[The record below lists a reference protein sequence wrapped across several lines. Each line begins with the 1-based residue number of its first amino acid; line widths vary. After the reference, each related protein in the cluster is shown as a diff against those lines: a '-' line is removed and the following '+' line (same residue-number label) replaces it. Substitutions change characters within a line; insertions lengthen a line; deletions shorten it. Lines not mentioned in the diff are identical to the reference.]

1 MSTFMNKSIFRLSY
15 LFILFCVMI
24 SVGCSREGRR
34 IKERPDN
41 IIASKACPTLY
52 TSIMDQFPEYRNNET
67 GQALLFDAKAQKRI
81 ILTKES
87 DVYVSF
93 ISEGAGYSNTFGWY
107 AYDSANAPTSVS
119 GLKLEV
125 LFPNVSGRILNQ
137 GDMLKL
143 GSGKFKKGT
152 VIGFFLI
159 VGGWEHGT
167 INYNKLT
174 LFTDYNLNPNGAQ
187 QHILFKQKD
196 CGDVVLAFED
206 KLLNEGSD
214 SDFND
219 ILFTVSDNRRD
230 LEVTGFSLSAVV
242 KM

>member
-1 MSTFMNKSIFRLSY
+1 MNKSIFKVSY

-24 SVGCSREGRR
+24 GVGCSKEGRR

-52 TSIMDQFPEYRNNET
+52 ASIMDQFPEYKNNET
-67 GQALLFDAKAQKRI
+67 NQATLFDASAQKRI
-81 ILTKES
+81 ILTQES

-107 AYDSANAPTSVS
+107 SYDSASPPASLS
-119 GLKLEV
+119 ELKLEV

-143 GSGKFKKGT
+143 GSGKFKAGT

-159 VGGWEHGT
+159 VAGWDSGT
-167 INYNKLT
+167 INYSKPT
-174 LFTDYNLNPNGAQ
+174 LYTDFQFNPGSQQ

-206 KLLNEGSD
+206 KLLDTDSD

-230 LEVTGFSLSAVV
+230 LEVSNFSLKAVV